1 MAPAE
6 PAGPSPAEQRK
17 ALAQARA
24 QARKAE
30 QDAAKQVHAQ
40 EKAARHT
47 KVKEQAQASAP
58 AREPV
63 FAEAPA
69 AAPVPVAPPA
79 PVETARVAEA
89 PADGPVD
96 RAIIMFSNTP
106 GAHCT
111 ACDTIKISVAPS
123 GKVLIERGRWTGDN
137 RDWRYRK
144 SVAHVPPAR
153 AAAFAARVNAY
164 RPTGDKALGSCPAS
178 SGDGLSIEW
187 IAAERQDRL
196 TVTFACSD
204 AQAAEALR
212 HAPDLL
218 GLSQLNFAWGA
229 R

>member
-6 PAGPSPAEQRK
+6 PAGPSAEQRK
-17 ALAQARA
+17 ALA

-69 AAPVPVAPPA
+69 AAPVPVAPPV

-111 ACDTIKISVAPS
+111 ACDTIKISVAP
-123 GKVLIERGRWTGDN
+123 
-137 RDWRYRK
+137 
-144 SVAHVPPAR
+144 R
-153 AAAFAARVNAY
+153 A
-164 RPTGDKALGSCPAS
+164 KC
-178 SGDGLSIEW
+178 
-187 IAAERQDRL
+187 
-196 TVTFACSD
+196 
-204 AQAAEALR
+204 
-212 HAPDLL
+212 
-218 GLSQLNFAWGA
+218 
-229 R
+229 